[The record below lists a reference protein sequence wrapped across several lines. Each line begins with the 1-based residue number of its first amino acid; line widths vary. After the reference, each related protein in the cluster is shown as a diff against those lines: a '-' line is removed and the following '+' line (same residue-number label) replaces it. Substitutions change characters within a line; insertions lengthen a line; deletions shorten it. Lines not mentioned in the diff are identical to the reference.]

1 MVKAVGNG
9 VVSPRC
15 PEKMAK
21 NGGNIIFSTKWARN
35 VLKSLDW
42 VKRVLTITKKD
53 IKPVFYEEL
62 TFLWGT
68 KIAQIV
74 LDHNIHE
81 KIY

>member
-9 VVSPRC
+9 VVSARC

-42 VKRVLTITKKD
+42 VKRILTITKKE
-53 IKPVFYEEL
+53 IKPVFMR
-62 TFLWGT
+62 
-68 KIAQIV
+68 
-74 LDHNIHE
+74 N
-81 KIY
+81 